1 MRPPSLRR
9 LFPSAPP
16 HSSQL
21 LLPRR
26 RDLGILQQVQDET
39 NAAPGPGGD
48 EAREVYR
55 LLTEVEPPRAALLSA
70 RVSRAKPAL
79 ADNPGVANLL
89 MLLEVGALY
98 ADEDFKGAAELV
110 LQTIGACGANPELE
124 RLYSR
129 VLAKVRCH
137 RQYFD
142 KVAPQLPEV
151 DIRPPTPEPEPEP
164 DVMLGADWEGKL
176 RRLEDLWS
184 VEESPQKALQGLR
197 AELRKRIGLLAQMYL
212 VRRQQLAWLVSSGCE
227 QTQAQHCRCCV
238 QAYLAVEGHG
248 TKGLKPTAD
257 AQSAAAAESNLRP
270 QEFEDQPDQEGGEG
284 AEGGEGDGEDEVAEA
299 GAEGEES
306 RASSRQSAPG
316 SASSEQESFDGGT
329 KF

>member
-1 MRPPSLRR
+1 MPQP
-9 LFPSAPP
+9 PP
-16 HSSQL
+16 HSSQPL
-21 LLPRR
+21 PPRR

-79 ADNPGVANLL
+79 VDNPGVANLL

-110 LQTIGACGANPELE
+110 LQTIGACGASPELE
-124 RLYSR
+124 RLYAR

-151 DIRPPTPEPEPEP
+151 DIRPPSPEPEPEP
-164 DVMLGADWEGKL
+164 DVTLGADWEGKL

-212 VRRQQLAWLVSSGCE
+212 VRRQTAGLAGFVRL
-227 QTQAQHCRCCV
+227 
-238 QAYLAVEGHG
+238 
-248 TKGLKPTAD
+248 
-257 AQSAAAAESNLRP
+257 
-270 QEFEDQPDQEGGEG
+270 
-284 AEGGEGDGEDEVAEA
+284 
-299 GAEGEES
+299 
-306 RASSRQSAPG
+306 
-316 SASSEQESFDGGT
+316 
-329 KF
+329 

>member
-1 MRPPSLRR
+1 M
-9 LFPSAPP
+9 
-16 HSSQL
+16 
-21 LLPRR
+21 PRR

-79 ADNPGVANLL
+79 VDNPGVANLL

-110 LQTIGACGANPELE
+110 LQTIGACGASPELE
-124 RLYSR
+124 RLYAR

-212 VRRQQLAWLVSSGCE
+212 VRRHSWLGWFRQAVSRLRLSIVV
-227 QTQAQHCRCCV
+227 AVCRRTWRWR
-238 QAYLAVEGHG
+238 G
-248 TKGLKPTAD
+248 TG
-257 AQSAAAAESNLRP
+257 Q
-270 QEFEDQPDQEGGEG
+270 
-284 AEGGEGDGEDEVAEA
+284 
-299 GAEGEES
+299 
-306 RASSRQSAPG
+306 RA
-316 SASSEQESFDGGT
+316 
-329 KF
+329 